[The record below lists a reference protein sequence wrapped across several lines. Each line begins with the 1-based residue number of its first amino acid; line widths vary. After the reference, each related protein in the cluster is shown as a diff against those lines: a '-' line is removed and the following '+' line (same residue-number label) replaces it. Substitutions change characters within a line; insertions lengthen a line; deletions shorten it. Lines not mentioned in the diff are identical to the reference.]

1 MCHAYSK
8 RFWPQIIYVLDHDHF
23 PNRSTH
29 VCLSVLLYERCDL
42 GNYKSCNTR
51 IKHADSRD
59 SCTTKD
65 CFVSVPCPLLHSQT
79 AQACGAH
86 DFHARK
92 IFKLN
97 FMISQYNWQMYI
109 IACILKELLNYFI
122 VSLFFYLFIYI
133 LALQVHTYNYRA
145 SHIELIFYI
154 IIIFKLLKQFLSLS

>member
-1 MCHAYSK
+1 MFLITITSRIDLHMFVCPSYRMNAVISETIK
-8 RFWPQIIYVLDHDHF
+8 AAILGLSMQILETPAQRKIV
-23 PNRSTH
+23 S
-29 VCLSVLLYERCDL
+29 SV
-42 GNYKSCNTR
+42 
-51 IKHADSRD
+51 
-59 SCTTKD
+59 
-65 CFVSVPCPLLHSQT
+65 CPLLHSQT

-86 DFHARK
+86 NFHARK

-133 LALQVHTYNYRA
+133 LALQVYTYNYRA

-154 IIIFKLLKQFLSLS
+154 FIIFKLLKQFLSLS